1 MKKFLLVALTIIFMA
16 STAHAVRL
24 GCTISA
30 EDDNVTQCT
39 FAHPLATPNT
49 GIMNST
55 GATKA
60 LKSKTKCDTGS
71 IVFKTII
78 GTGIMNVAM
87 QTAPGFDPTMSGA
100 KPTAFYNTI
109 GSTSEPYHQ
118 VDPTDSDTHKFDFN
132 SRGFDWWR
140 LNCLAGCDLTN
151 SVAIVFGDCWR
162 VGK

>member
-1 MKKFLLVALTIIFMA
+1 MKKIFATGLMLLLMV

-30 EDDNVTQCT
+30 DDDNVTQCT
-39 FAHPLATPNT
+39 FAHSLATPNT
-49 GIMNST
+49 GIMNKT

-60 LKSKTKCDTGS
+60 LLSKTKCDTGS

-87 QTAPGFDPTMSGA
+87 QTAPEFDPTQSGA

-109 GSTSEPYHQ
+109 GSTSTPYHE
-118 VDPTDSDTHKFDFN
+118 VDPADSDTWKFDFN
-132 SRGFDWWR
+132 SRSFDWWR

-151 SVAIVFGDCWR
+151 SIAIVFGDCR
-162 VGK
+162 REGK

>member
-1 MKKFLLVALTIIFMA
+1 MKRLLLAILMIMFIA
-16 STAHAVRL
+16 SVAHAVRL
-24 GCTISA
+24 GCTIKDG
-30 EDDNVTQCT
+30 DDNVTQCT
-39 FAHPLATPNT
+39 FAHPLATPT

-60 LKSKTKCDTGS
+60 LLSKTTCDTGS
-71 IVFKTII
+71 IVFKTIV

-87 QTAPGFDPTMSGA
+87 QTAPEFDPTKSGA

-109 GSTSEPYHQ
+109 GSTSTPYHQ
-118 VDPTDSDTHKFDFN
+118 VDPADSDTHKFDFN

-151 SVAIVFGDCWR
+151 SIAIVFGDCWR
-162 VGK
+162 EGK